1 MLVLTRK
8 LGEGLVL
15 GPNINLKILE
25 IHKNQIKLG
34 IEAPSDVRIYRN
46 EVYDQI
52 KEENL
57 KAAKTNL
64 ETLQSVIRNNDA
76 NVDKKVIKEL
86 DKA

>member
-15 GPNINLKILE
+15 GSDISLKILE

-46 EVYDQI
+46 EIYEKI

-57 KAAKTNL
+57 QASKTKL
-64 ETLQSVIRNNDA
+64 DVLRSVIANKKNN
-76 NVDKKVIKEL
+76 VSKKLSEEL

>member
-15 GPNINLKILE
+15 GPDINLKILE

-34 IEAPSDVRIYRN
+34 IEAPSDIKIYRN
-46 EVYDQI
+46 EVYEQI

-57 KAAKTNL
+57 QASKTKL
-64 ETLQSVIRNNDA
+64 DVLQSVIG
-76 NVDKKVIKEL
+76 IKEKSVKKSL
-86 DKA
+86 PKEFEKA

>member
-15 GPNINLKILE
+15 GSDISLKILE

-46 EVYDQI
+46 EIYEQI
-52 KEENL
+52 KQENRQ
-57 KAAKTNL
+57 ASKTKPDVL
-64 ETLQSVIRNNDA
+64 RYIIG
-76 NVDKKVIKEL
+76 KKENKVSE
-86 DKA
+86 

>member
-15 GPNINLKILE
+15 GPDISLKILE

-34 IEAPSDVRIYRN
+34 IDAPPDVRIYRN
-46 EVYDQI
+46 EVYEQI
-52 KEENL
+52 REENL
-57 KAAKTNL
+57 QASKTKL
-64 ETLQSVIRNNDA
+64 DVLQSVIAIKENN
-76 NVDKKVIKEL
+76 VIKMLSREF

>member
-15 GPNINLKILE
+15 GSDISLKILE

-46 EVYDQI
+46 EIYEQI
-52 KEENL
+52 KQENL
-57 KAAKTNL
+57 QASKTKPDVLRYIIGEKEN
-64 ETLQSVIRNNDA
+64 
-76 NVDKKVIKEL
+76 KVSE
-86 DKA
+86 

>member
-15 GPNINLKILE
+15 GSDISLKILE

-46 EVYDQI
+46 EIYEQI
-52 KEENL
+52 KQENL
-57 KAAKTNL
+57 QASKTKPDVL
-64 ETLQSVIRNNDA
+64 RYIIG
-76 NVDKKVIKEL
+76 KKENKVSE
-86 DKA
+86 

>member
-15 GPNINLKILE
+15 GSDISLKILE

-46 EVYDQI
+46 EIYEQI

-57 KAAKTNL
+57 QASKTKL
-64 ETLQSVIRNNDA
+64 DVLRSVIANKKNN
-76 NVDKKVIKEL
+76 VSKKLSEEL

>member
-15 GPNINLKILE
+15 GSDISLKILE

-34 IEAPSDVRIYRN
+34 ISAPSDVRIYRN
-46 EVYDQI
+46 EVYEQI
-52 KEENL
+52 KKENL
-57 KAAKTNL
+57 QASNTKL
-64 ETLQSVIRNNDA
+64 DVLRSVIGN
-76 NVDKKVIKEL
+76 KKNLVSKQFSKEL

>member
-25 IHKNQIKLG
+25 IHKNQVKLG
-34 IEAPSDVRIYRN
+34 LEAPSDVRIYRN

-57 KAAKTNL
+57 KATKTNL
-64 ETLQSVIRNNDA
+64 ETLQSVIGNNDA
-76 NVDKKVIKEL
+76 NVDKEVIKEL